1 MADQKGSVGEEQ
13 VPVSEKTG
21 GGQFFNEIKTL
32 HRSGKNKRL
41 ALLIIE
47 DLFCEG
53 PK

>member
-32 HRSGKNKRL
+32 HRSGKTSLWKF
-41 ALLIIE
+41 ALSILKNRKIG
-47 DLFCEG
+47 C
-53 PK
+53 